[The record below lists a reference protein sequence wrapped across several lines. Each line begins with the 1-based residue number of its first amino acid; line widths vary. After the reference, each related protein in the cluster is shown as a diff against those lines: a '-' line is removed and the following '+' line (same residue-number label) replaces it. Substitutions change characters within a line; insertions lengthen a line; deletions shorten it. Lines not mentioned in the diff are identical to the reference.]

1 MKLKTYFVKLGFGRG
16 TRKLCFCGWCLG
28 KILINF
34 ETDFKTIFVVAAAQ
48 LINCVLKYFKLQC
61 LLGMYSGSFNN
72 ALLFSFLRFAIL
84 LRRLVLL
91 FFFFLSKFCYTK
103 SIKKDP
109 AQIHRIFSWICEFTA
124 KYAQSSL
131 GKSYDYTTSFGVDG
145 IYF

>member
-91 FFFFLSKFCYTK
+91 FFFFCQNFVIQNLLKRIPHK
-103 SIKKDP
+103 SIVFFHGFANLP
-109 AQIHRIFSWICEFTA
+109 RNTPRVLSESHMITLQVS
-124 KYAQSSL
+124 
-131 GKSYDYTTSFGVDG
+131 V
-145 IYF
+145 